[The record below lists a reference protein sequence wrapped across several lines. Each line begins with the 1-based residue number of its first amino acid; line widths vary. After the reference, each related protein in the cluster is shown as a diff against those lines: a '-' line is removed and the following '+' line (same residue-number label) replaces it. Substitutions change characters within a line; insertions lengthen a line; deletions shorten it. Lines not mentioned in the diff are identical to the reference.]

1 MRFTDTFSCS
11 TKKINCIINWVS
23 MTIHFNNSY
32 AQHWEHPRRRPRCWL
47 GGFHWHLICSHHFPS
62 CSVSS
67 RIPTPLL
74 PDLDNAFS
82 RNLKPCIL
90 PRFVSLQI
98 CSRLPL
104 CPSIHSFIHSFIP
117 SFPSPPLPLS
127 SAGRPSVWG
136 GMWAY
141 YVENYVIATKKR
153 VSKEKDSQCMLLLI
167 VTVLCSANGNKMER
181 QAIAI
186 VILN

>member
-1 MRFTDTFSCS
+1 MTQFNTENIPDVARVVSYVAFTGTWSAHI
-11 TKKINCIINWVS
+11 T
-23 MTIHFNNSY
+23 
-32 AQHWEHPRRRPRCWL
+32 
-47 GGFHWHLICSHHFPS
+47 
-62 CSVSS
+62 
-67 RIPTPLL
+67 
-74 PDLDNAFS
+74 
-82 RNLKPCIL
+82 
-90 PRFVSLQI
+90 
-98 CSRLPL
+98 SRLVPFHLASPPL
-104 CPSIHSFIHSFIP
+104 YYQIWTMHSLETLNPASSPVLSRCKFALVFPLPVNSFLH

-136 GMWAY
+136 GMWAC